1 MHYSL
6 LVSTSKEVGK
16 AAYLAEA
23 GKLKKY
29 KHLIKDYRHYHDIVF
44 VYENLQNILV
54 LLYLKSPCTLSEN
67 EN

>member
-6 LVSTSKEVGK
+6 LVSTSKEAGK

-29 KHLIKDYRHYHDIVF
+29 KHLIKDYRHYRDIVF
-44 VYENLQNILV
+44 VYEN
-54 LLYLKSPCTLSEN
+54 P
-67 EN
+67 